1 MFKKIV
7 LLLMSIFTCAFC
19 LQAQN
24 HHTKIIMEEE
34 ERKWSIGITG
44 GPPTG
49 ARMPRSF
56 CVVFLCLNKSK
67 MVVINDNAKP
77 KAQERLAQMPG
88 CILAPTGAR
97 MPLSLCVAFLCLT
110 KKIND
115 N

>member
-1 MFKKIV
+1 MKKNAY
-7 LLLMSIFTCAFC
+7 LLLLFSFGILFAFAGPRKHKPM
-19 LQAQN
+19 LG
-24 HHTKIIMEEE
+24 EE